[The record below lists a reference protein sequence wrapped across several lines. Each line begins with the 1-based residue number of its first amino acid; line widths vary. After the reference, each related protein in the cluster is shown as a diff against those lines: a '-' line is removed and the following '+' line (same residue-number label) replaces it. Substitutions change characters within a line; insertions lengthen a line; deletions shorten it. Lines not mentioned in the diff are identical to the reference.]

1 MSTLGKEHTPRWN
14 IVEKIYNKI
23 DKTIDTAFTD
33 NKCSFLEIDIALLM
47 VTEKLSQQKHEMYSL
62 YLEHKDE
69 EEEEPKDEKKAKDK
83 KDKKED
89 RDVPSA
95 MYRYWLPRNR

>member
-47 VTEKLSQQKHEMYSL
+47 VREKLSQQKHEMYSL
-62 YLEHKDE
+62 YLEHKD

>member
-69 EEEEPKDEKKAKDK
+69 EEEPKDEKKAKDK

-95 MYRYWLPRNR
+95 MYRYWH

>member
-1 MSTLGKEHTPRWN
+1 MSTLGKEHTPSWN

-69 EEEEPKDEKKAKDK
+69 EEEPKDEKKAKDK

-95 MYRYWLPRNR
+95 MYRYWH

>member
-69 EEEEPKDEKKAKDK
+69 EEEPKDEKKAKDK

-89 RDVPSA
+89 RDVPSS
-95 MYRYWLPRNR
+95 MYRYWKIAR

>member
-47 VTEKLSQQKHEMYSL
+47 VREKLSQQKHEMYSL
-62 YLEHKDE
+62 YLEHKD

-95 MYRYWLPRNR
+95 MYRYWFAKK